1 MAFQNP
7 TPDPSQHGRPKQP
20 LSNQEKLS
28 LPPIPNVYELHQ
40 HETGTPAFYQTILNV
55 VSDTAKGVSFLI
67 NKEGTQLLKQLDM
80 FEWSVPYPAIL
91 PDRDVPFF
99 VSDQSI
105 HIELLY
111 HYQQFSELVRTTPIQ
126 EHRPQRRPR
135 VGRPP
140 KNTTSEDAMTEVKS
154 IEKRIDDCFDMLHKQ
169 ARGSNTRVGE
179 GYIRLNDL
187 GELLCNAVNPLSNE
201 SAILALKILL
211 RAEAADPL
219 AKLTWRRLIEHTIQ
233 LIKLGEAERHLRKL
247 NIGILQGSV
256 DLSESALNL
265 RFKQIRAETHTD
277 TYLNAPQSPAARK
290 SLRFLQM
297 REGGNYCPTPYPSW
311 QSEAKRDSQEQ
322 SKRIVTRARM
332 QSYTGF
338 QKLRLE
344 ARHLAGHEPLLTTFA
359 RDTHEDVRVVH
370 GSDIDTPP
378 GRGLYMSGLKLD
390 SLFFNNP
397 TKPGNLLENYQQTDR
412 AWWSPALKYIEDLT
426 VIPLRGWIG
435 LLNPCPEFTLLG
447 ERYAFLIDNDH
458 LSDQYGCAYGI
469 PQSIVSNKIVR
480 SLHELDAQPNKK
492 NIDLS
497 RADAS
502 ISGLISATVKAGKAP
517 LTFGTMS
524 QLFGGMSN
532 ALPVGYA
539 PTMSW
544 EVARQ
549 DSIWKDIYNHVHW
562 SWLVWS
568 FQEER
573 AQVDAQ
579 VAPISAAD
587 SEIGKFVT
595 TAQQLFEIWRD
606 RYAAWK
612 NDQTPGEKV
621 APRMLVRAYEIHRA
635 YEHKDRSI
643 PQDETIYIGIYD
655 RNNPGGRPTPVINC
669 RNLEIMDQGSAIQLP
684 LSGDGAENRE
694 LLLWKEHVKPLLES
708 RNSDGTLLEGRYELA
723 IIGDKDL

>member
-28 LPPIPNVYELHQ
+28 LPSIPNVYELHQ

-55 VSDTAKGVSFLI
+55 VWDTATGVSFLI
-67 NKEGTQLLKQLDM
+67 NKEGTQLLQQLDM
-80 FEWSVPYPAIL
+80 FEWSVPYPPQL

-111 HYQQFSELVRTTPIQ
+111 HYQQFAELVRTTPIQ
-126 EHRPQRRPR
+126 EHRAPRRSR
-135 VGRPP
+135 AGRPP
-140 KNTTSEDAMTEVKS
+140 KNTTSVDVMTEVKS
-154 IEKRIDDCFDMLHKQ
+154 IEKRIGDCYDRLDKQ
-169 ARGSNTRVGE
+169 ARGCNTRVGE

-187 GELLCNAVNPLSNE
+187 GGLLYNAVKPLSNE
-201 SAILALKILL
+201 SGILALKILL

-219 AKLTWRRLIEHTIQ
+219 AKLNWRRLIEHTIQ
-233 LIKLGEAERHLRKL
+233 LIKLGEADRHLRKL

-265 RFKQIRAETHTD
+265 RFMQICSEAHTD
-277 TYLNAPQSPAARK
+277 TYLNAPQSNAARK

-297 REGGNYCPTPYPSW
+297 RDGGNYCPTPYPSW
-311 QSEAKRDSQEQ
+311 QSEAKNESQEQ

-359 RDTHEDVRVVH
+359 RDTHEDVRVVY

-378 GRGLYMSGLKLD
+378 GRGLYISGLKLD

-412 AWWSPALKYIEDLT
+412 AWWSPALKYVEDLT

-469 PQSIVSNKIVR
+469 PQSIVSNKIFR
-480 SLHELDAQPNKK
+480 SLHELDAQPDKTTL
-492 NIDLS
+492 DLS

-568 FQEER
+568 FQKER
-573 AQVDAQ
+573 AQVNAQ

-587 SEIGKFVT
+587 RDIGKFVT

-635 YEHKDRSI
+635 YELKDRSI

-708 RNSDGTLLEGRYELA
+708 RNWDGTLREGRYELA